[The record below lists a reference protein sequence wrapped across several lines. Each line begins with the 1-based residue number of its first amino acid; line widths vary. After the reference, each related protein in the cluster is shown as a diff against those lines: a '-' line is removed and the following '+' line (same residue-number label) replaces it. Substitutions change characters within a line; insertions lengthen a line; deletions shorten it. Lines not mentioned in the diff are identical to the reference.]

1 MEDHMTTRFWASLI
15 SLAALCPAGVLA
27 QTVTVGGSPGQTQ
40 IVVGQNGEVF
50 VGVWIDAQQHVPTT
64 DRAPLDLSLVVDTSG
79 SMAGDKIANARMAA
93 QSLLET
99 LRDGDIVSIYAFSD
113 GVYEFAAPT
122 VVSNATRAQL
132 MQAVSR
138 FEAAG
143 STNLYG
149 GMATGIARVSQA
161 PATHPVRRVMLIS
174 DGMANVGPS
183 DPGSLGDL
191 AARGTE
197 HGIQISAIGVG
208 NDYDERTLAQLAI
221 RSAGRLYHLANASQM
236 ANILREEMGLLAQT
250 VATDA
255 YIEVIPAPGVIIIE
269 GLTQGAVLDNGKLRI
284 PVGSVFSGMHRDLLF
299 RARVDA
305 TRPGNRPLAT
315 ARVVYRDSSARAE
328 RTAEAPLMINA
339 TPDARAA
346 AASRNDRVDTLVAT
360 YHASRSQMRAAEAL
374 NRGDA
379 STAVRELEV
388 AEAEVRTA
396 ATQASAPAA
405 RAQLNQQAET
415 LRARR
420 ARATSAAASGAP
432 AMRGEALQNF
442 DDAMAADAY

>member
-1 MEDHMTTRFWASLI
+1 MLALVALIPAS
-15 SLAALCPAGVLA
+15 ALG
-27 QTVTVGGSPGQTQ
+27 QTVTVGGAPGQTQ
-40 IVVGQNGEVF
+40 IVVGENGEIF
-50 VGVWIDAQQHVPTT
+50 VGVWIDATNQVTQTQ
-64 DRAPLDLSLVVDTSG
+64 RAPLDLALVVDTSG
-79 SMAGDKIANARMAA
+79 SMAGEKIANARMAA

-122 VVSNATRAQL
+122 VVSAQTRGML

-143 STNLYG
+143 STNLFG
-149 GMATGIARVSQA
+149 GMSAGIARVAQA
-161 PATHPVRRVMLIS
+161 PSTHPVRRVMLIS

-197 HGIQISAIGVG
+197 QGIQVSAIGVG

-221 RSAGRLYHLANASQM
+221 RSAGRLYHLANPSQM
-236 ANILREEMGLLAQT
+236 AVILREEMGLLAQT

-255 YIEVIPAPGVIIIE
+255 YIEVIPAPGVVIIE
-269 GLTQGAVLDNGKLRI
+269 GLTSGAVLRDGKLRI

-305 TRPGNRPLAT
+305 SRPGNRPLAT
-315 ARVVYRDSSARAE
+315 ARVVYRDPTARTE
-328 RTAEAPLMINA
+328 RTTETPLVINA
-339 TPDARAA
+339 TVDARVAS
-346 AASRNDRVDTLVAT
+346 ASRDDRVTALVAT
-360 YHASRSQMRAAEAL
+360 HNASQSQMRAAAAL

-379 STAVRELEV
+379 RAADAELAR
-388 AEAEVRTA
+388 AETEVRAAA
-396 ATQASAPAA
+396 ATARAPAA
-405 RAQLNQQAET
+405 RAQLTQQAESLNT
-415 LRARR
+415 RR
-420 ARATSAAASGAP
+420 ARASSAASGGAP

-442 DDAMAADAY
+442 DDAMAAEAY